1 MLLLL
6 RRRTCITQLEDEL
19 AVATSTVSKGVEVY
33 VHSTGGLLPPFGLCI
48 NGASLTS
55 RLPTRVISE
64 TPRTD

>member
-19 AVATSTVSKGVEVY
+19 AVAASTASKGVEVY
-33 VHSTGGLLPPFGLCI
+33 MHSTGGLLPPFDLCV

-55 RLPTRVISE
+55 GLPTRVISDM
-64 TPRTD
+64 P